1 MPENL
6 RTHPEPNLM
15 EAIAVIDFETDPFEH
30 GIVPRPFAAGFYDGS
45 RYLQFWGDD
54 CAVEEY

>member
-15 EAIAVIDFETDPFEH
+15 ETIAVIDFETTGLWPDAGARVAPT
-30 GIVPRPFAAGFYDGS
+30 GRSPTPR
-45 RYLQFWGDD
+45 
-54 CAVEEY
+54 